1 MARYIGTSG
10 DDRFEG
16 TGYAWDYADG
26 GAGNDVMHGHDGND
40 TLKGGRHHDR
50 LYGGDGDDLLIGG
63 EGTDLLTG
71 GDGADHFMLVQQR
84 GLGLD
89 TVTDFDFA
97 EGDRIRINTENGTE
111 NNLNDLDLR
120 ISAHSQNSNHT
131 NILFEGEVLM
141 TLQNVSADI
150 LSELSFSDLFEI
162 T

>member
-16 TGYAWDYADG
+16 FSYAWDYADG
-26 GAGNDVMHGHDGND
+26 G
-40 TLKGGRHHDR
+40 
-50 LYGGDGDDLLIGG
+50 DGDDIIDGG

-111 NNLNDLDLR
+111 NNLNDLELR